1 MGLHGQPLGGNTQ
14 DIHSVMPD
22 R

>member
-1 MGLHGQPLGGNTQ
+1 VNTQ
-14 DIHSVMPD
+14 DIHSCAFKDTV